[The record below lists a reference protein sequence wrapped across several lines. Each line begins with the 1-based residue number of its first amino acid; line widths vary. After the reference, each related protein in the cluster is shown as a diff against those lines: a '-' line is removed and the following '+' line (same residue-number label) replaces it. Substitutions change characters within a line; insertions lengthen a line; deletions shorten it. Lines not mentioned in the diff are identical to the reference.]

1 MSDEEQEPRSQSPI
15 GSIPLR
21 QRRNRRSCDICR
33 QRKIRCNGQNMP
45 DGGSCSN
52 CLAFGS
58 PCTYTGPSRK
68 RGRKQELVDELEK
81 ENAWLKT
88 ENISLKAQLRS
99 LSVCSLC
106 AQPLRGPVES
116 VSSEFPH
123 NPTESTSAE
132 SKDPFEDMTSHLSQ
146 LTLSEC
152 SADYFGP
159 ASSFSLV
166 DRTLALKETQDRRP
180 FRFSGRTLFWDTL
193 PWEKEA
199 SAVRPQY
206 VYPPNDLMDSLL
218 RLYFTNVHPTLPILH
233 RPSFERSVAQGLHLT
248 NERFGGM
255 LLSLLAV
262 ASLYSNDPR
271 VLIDGHASLSA
282 GWKFANQIWIVRK
295 VFSPTIYDVQ
305 MYCLMTLYTCGASVP
320 QNSWLYLGIGIR
332 CLYHRGAHRRKPKG
346 HKWNP
351 QDELWQRA
359 FWSFVVLERM
369 VCSFIGRQISLPVE
383 GYDVGLPLEV
393 DDEYW
398 DQGFTQPP
406 DKPSQLSYF
415 ACDVR
420 LSEIWSDAVRRLY
433 ASPKTKKVM
442 GWDREDC
449 EQRTVARFDSAM
461 NDFRDSIPPHLRWDS
476 DSPPQGV
483 FFDQSAILHVTYN
496 SILIAIHRPYIFK
509 ETPLA
514 ATSLSICA
522 NAARTII
529 RTSDIWLRKLQR
541 IPPHDLINCV
551 FVSGLI
557 LAFNLL
563 ATKRSCLSISGTK
576 DIVLVAT
583 AVEILKVAESRI
595 QPAGRLLDLLREV
608 WSFDG
613 PLPPK
618 YPSDNQIDGSAYKGG
633 ITEPPS
639 LESQNVPGAHLS
651 SGFYPDF
658 RQSAQDSSD
667 QSSGSSPGMSIEQL
681 LAATSTAD
689 AARSIFEDEVM
700 SMLLACPTHI
710 NDWEQYTENRD
721 LDTNWWSNFEAPL

>member
-1 MSDEEQEPRSQSPI
+1 MWVRL
-15 GSIPLR
+15 GSVVESKNWWMNSRKKMLGSRRKIPLR
-21 QRRNRRSCDICR
+21 EPF
-33 QRKIRCNGQNMP
+33 K
-45 DGGSCSN
+45 
-52 CLAFGS
+52 
-58 PCTYTGPSRK
+58 
-68 RGRKQELVDELEK
+68 
-81 ENAWLKT
+81 
-88 ENISLKAQLRS
+88 
-99 LSVCSLC
+99 
-106 AQPLRGPVES
+106 S

-123 NPTESTSAE
+123 KHAESTSVE
-132 SKDPFEDMTSHLSQ
+132 SKDPFEDMTSHLSR

-166 DRTLALKETQDRRP
+166 DHTLAMKETQDRRP
-180 FRFSGRTLFWDTL
+180 FLFSGRSLFWGML

-199 SAVRPQY
+199 SALRPQY
-206 VYPPNDLMDSLL
+206 VYPPSDLMDSLL
-218 RLYFTNVHPTLPILH
+218 RLYFTNVHPTLPVLH
-233 RPSFERSVAQGLHLT
+233 RPSFERAVAQGLHLT
-248 NERFGGM
+248 NERFGAT
-255 LLSLLAV
+255 LLSVLAV

-305 MYCLMTLYTCGASVP
+305 MYCLMTLYSCGASVP

-332 CLYHRGAHRRKPKG
+332 CLYHRGVHRRKPKG

-359 FWSFVVLERM
+359 FWYGQVFVAVHCVIPHSLNRSFVVLERM
-369 VCSFIGRQISLPVE
+369 VCGFIGRQISLPVE
-383 GYDVGLPLEV
+383 DYDVGPPLEV

-398 DQGFTQPP
+398 DQEFTQPP

-415 ACDVR
+415 VCDVR
-420 LSEIWSDAVRRLY
+420 LCEIWSDAVRRLY
-433 ASPKTKKVM
+433 ASPKTKTVM

-461 NDFRDSIPPHLRWDS
+461 NDFRNSIPPHLRWDP

-509 ETPLA
+509 ATPLA

-557 LAFNLL
+557 LALNLL
-563 ATKRSCLSISGTK
+563 ATKRSCISLSGTK
-576 DIVLVAT
+576 DVVLVAT
-583 AVEILKVAESRI
+583 ALEILKVAESRI
-595 QPAGRLLDLLREV
+595 QPAGRLGDLLREV

-618 YPSDNQIDGSAYKGG
+618 CPPDNQIDGGVYKSGV
-633 ITEPPS
+633 TEPAS
-639 LESQNVPGAHLS
+639 FESQNDPGPHLAPLNLDE
-651 SGFYPDF
+651 FYPDF
-658 RQSAQDSSD
+658 GLSAAEQDSSD

-681 LAATSTAD
+681 LAATGTD
-689 AARSIFEDEVM
+689 AARSILEDEVM
-700 SMLLACPTHI
+700 SMLLASPTHI
-710 NDWEQYTENRD
+710 NNWEQYKD
-721 LDTNWWSNFEAPL
+721 VDTNWWSNFEAPL